1 MPQGYAHPFTRTDR
15 SPLAIWWWTVDR
27 VTLAS
32 VLLLIFAGLVF
43 SFSSSPVAAPK
54 IGSANDFYYTQRH
67 LIFAVASATLMISVS
82 MLSLKGVRRVST
94 LIYGGA
100 LTIMALLPFIGHK
113 AKGGRRWLD
122 LEFFS
127 LQPSEFIKPALIV
140 LIAWMFA
147 ESQKGRG
154 VPGVTIAVILYVLCV
169 GLLLIQ
175 PDAGQ
180 TILITLVFGAC
191 FFISGVPMRWIIGMS
206 GAAVVGMVSLYFALP
221 HFRSRIQEF
230 VSPEGDRY
238 QVERAAAAIAN
249 GGIFGTGTNE
259 GTMKRL
265 IPDMHTDFI
274 YSVAAEEYG
283 LWVSLLLIALFSFV
297 VLRGLWKAMN
307 MPDPFRQIATSGLY
321 IIVGLQVFINVA
333 VNLSVIPPKGMTLP
347 FISYGGSSLM
357 AMGLTMGLILALT
370 RKRPAEVQP
379 DDPTKW

>member
-1 MPQGYAHPFTRTDR
+1 
-15 SPLAIWWWTVDR
+15 
-27 VTLAS
+27 
-32 VLLLIFAGLVF
+32 
-43 SFSSSPVAAPK
+43 K
-54 IGSANDFYYTQRH
+54 IGSANDFYFTQRH
-67 LIFAVASATLMISVS
+67 LLFALCSAALMISVS
-82 MLSLKGVRRVST
+82 MLSLKGVRRVSA
-94 LIYGGA
+94 LIYAGA
-100 LTIMALLPFIGHK
+100 LTVMFLLPFIGHK

-154 VPGVTIAVILYVLCV
+154 VPGVTIAVILYLFCV

-191 FFISGVPMRWIIGMS
+191 FFISGVPLRWIIGMS
-206 GAAVVGMVSLYFALP
+206 GAAVAGVVGLYFSLS
-221 HFRSRIQEF
+221 HVRSRIQEF
-230 VSPEGDRY
+230 ISPEGDRY
-238 QVERAAAAIAN
+238 QVERAAAAIAS

-265 IPDMHTDFI
+265 IPDMHTDFS
-274 YSVAAEEYG
+274 YSVAADEYG
-283 LWVSLLLIALFSFV
+283 LWGSLLLIALFAFV
-297 VLRGLWKAMN
+297 VIRGLWRAMS

-321 IIVGLQVFINVA
+321 IMLGIQVIINVA
-333 VNLSVIPPKGMTLP
+333 VNLAVMPPKGMTLP
-347 FISYGGSSLM
+347 FISYGGSSLL

-370 RKRPAEVQP
+370 RRRPGAYEPGVTLSQRRRILP
-379 DDPTKW
+379 